1 MSNQIQVEVGNWQSA
16 ARRIAD
22 NVRLRVLD
30 HVLKNN
36 GGYMSQACSS
46 AELLSVLY
54 TKVMNLEPSI
64 GPMIPPPFPGVPS
77 KDNLNSF
84 TGSGYNGPK
93 APHLDRFIFSP
104 AHYALV
110 LYSVLIETGR
120 MAPEGLEQ
128 FNQDGSTVEMIG
140 AEHSPGC
147 EVTSGSLA
155 QALSQAAGIALARR
169 QRGETGWVWVFLS
182 DGELQEGQTWETL
195 AVLSA
200 YRLDNVG
207 IYIDVNGQQCDGTM
221 EAVMNME
228 PLTAKLEAFG
238 ARVFEVDGHDVN
250 ALAAPAALA
259 PDGRPLVVLART
271 DACHGLDLMRERS
284 PKLHYLRFTS
294 EEERQSYQKVYQQMC
309 GNIENNPWKS

>member
-1 MSNQIQVEVGNWQSA
+1 MSNQTQVKMESWQDT
-16 ARRIAD
+16 ARRIAR
-22 NVRLRVLD
+22 NIRLRVLD

-64 GPMIPPPFPGVPS
+64 APMIPPPFPGVPS
-77 KDNLNSF
+77 KDNPNSF
-84 TGSGYNGPK
+84 SGAGYNGPK
-93 APHLDRFIFSP
+93 ASHLDRFIFSP
-104 AHYALV
+104 SHYALV

-169 QRGETGWVWVFLS
+169 QRGETGRVWVFLS

-207 IYIDVNGQQCDGTM
+207 IYIDVNGQQCDGSM

-228 PLTAKLEAFG
+228 PLAAKLEAFG
-238 ARVFEVDGHDVN
+238 
-250 ALAAPAALA
+250 
-259 PDGRPLVVLART
+259 
-271 DACHGLDLMRERS
+271 
-284 PKLHYLRFTS
+284 
-294 EEERQSYQKVYQQMC
+294 
-309 GNIENNPWKS
+309 